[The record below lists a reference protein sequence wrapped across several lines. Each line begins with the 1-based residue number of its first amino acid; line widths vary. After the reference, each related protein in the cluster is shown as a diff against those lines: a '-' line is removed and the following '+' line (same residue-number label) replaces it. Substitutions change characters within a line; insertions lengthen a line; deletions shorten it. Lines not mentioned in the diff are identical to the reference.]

1 MKAKHTPGPWEISK
15 HGTPAHSPQFGVY
28 APNSPWNGVNDL
40 AIVKDDNAEANAQ
53 LIAAAPDLIEA
64 CKMAEEFLRLEC
76 DCSESDD
83 DGNPLKE
90 LRAAIAKA
98 EGNS

>member
-1 MKAKHTPGPWEISK
+1 MKHTPGPWEISK

-28 APNSPWNGVNDL
+28 APDSPSLRVNDHV
-40 AIVKDDNAEANAQ
+40 IVVGENAEADAN
-53 LIAAAPDLIEA
+53 LIAAAPDLLAVLEGVLIASEDNG
-64 CKMAEEFLRLEC
+64 KM
-76 DCSESDD
+76 SDID
-83 DGNPLKE
+83 WNG